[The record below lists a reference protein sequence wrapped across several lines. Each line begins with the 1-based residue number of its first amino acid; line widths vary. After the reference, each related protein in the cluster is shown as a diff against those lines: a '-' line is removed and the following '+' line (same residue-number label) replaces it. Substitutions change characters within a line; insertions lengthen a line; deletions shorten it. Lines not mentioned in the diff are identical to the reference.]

1 MRFYLRLAA
10 AMSTLAAASVSAQK
24 PEFTPGEL
32 AARRAALAEKIG
44 DGVVL
49 AFGGRALVHDFSTF
63 YQLTAFR
70 YLTECNEPD
79 AAFVMVVHNK
89 VGTATLFH
97 EALDPRSAFY
107 YGQRTDSATSL
118 ARYCERL
125 ARALATVVNLL
136 DPEVIVLGGGLS
148 RVDEIY
154 ARVPALM
161 APHVF
166 ADALDTPLRPAL
178 HGDSS
183 GVRGA
188 AWLWN
193 DGQP

>member
-1 MRFYLRLAA
+1 M
-10 AMSTLAAASVSAQK
+10 
-24 PEFTPGEL
+24 
-32 AARRAALAEKIG
+32 
-44 DGVVL
+44 
-49 AFGGRALVHDFSTF
+49 
-63 YQLTAFR
+63 
-70 YLTECNEPD
+70 
-79 AAFVMVVHNK
+79 
-89 VGTATLFH
+89 
-97 EALDPRSAFY
+97 
-107 YGQRTDSATSL
+107 
-118 ARYCERL
+118 
-125 ARALATVVNLL
+125 VNLL

-166 ADALDTPLRPAL
+166 ADAVDTPLRPAL

-193 DGQP
+193 DGAAVSACQASRGD